1 MDNKIKIGIVNEN
14 SNKKMEIEEIS
25 YFINNKLNYKHSIYI
40 EDYDLLKKG
49 FGVEADLK
57 MIENLEYN
65 NTPAIADWKKRFILF
80 GNLFFENNRTLI
92 NKQAIFLHEIGHI
105 VNTRKNLIIN
115 NHYSNLVNNIY
126 NEYLADKFLFDLS
139 KEIFKDGRVE
149 EDLKMIPEKNRKN
162 NKSIFLDLGR
172 LYYYNNFLDLEIVSD
187 KIRILKESI
196 SEHKFILDKLK
207 VLCNRFNSERFEDMT
222 KEFIEIEEEIE
233 SVV

>member
-1 MDNKIKIGIVNEN
+1 
-14 SNKKMEIEEIS
+14 
-25 YFINNKLNYKHSIYI
+25 
-40 EDYDLLKKG
+40 
-49 FGVEADLK
+49 
-57 MIENLEYN
+57 
-65 NTPAIADWKKRFILF
+65 
-80 GNLFFENNRTLI
+80 
-92 NKQAIFLHEIGHI
+92 
-105 VNTRKNLIIN
+105 
-115 NHYSNLVNNIY
+115 
-126 NEYLADKFLFDLS
+126 
-139 KEIFKDGRVE
+139 
-149 EDLKMIPEKNRKN
+149 MIPEKNRKN